1 MTAKRDKTRK
11 ARRARGFEHTSGL
24 LRERI
29 RTVGEKRG
37 FAVTRLL
44 THWHEIAGPDIAPIA
59 RPVKVGYGRQGLGA
73 TLTVLVS
80 GAQAPLVEMQKE
92 RIRERVN
99 ACYGYNAI
107 ARLRLTQ
114 TAPDGFAE
122 GQAGFAPAPRP
133 EHGPEPAQDRRLRRK
148 ASEVSGV
155 VRDPHLRAALEALG
169 RTVLERDRTRTGSKD
184 DD

>member
-11 ARRARGFEHTSGL
+11 GRRARGFEHTAGL

-29 RTVGEKRG
+29 RVAGEKRG

-44 THWHEIAGPDIAPIA
+44 THWQEIAGPDIAPIA
-59 RPVKVGYGRQGLGA
+59 RPVKVGYARQGLGA
-73 TLTVLVS
+73 TLTVLVT

-107 ARLRLTQ
+107 ARLRITQ

-122 GQAGFAPAPRP
+122 GQADFAPAARP
-133 EHGPEPAQDRRLRRK
+133 SPGPAGAQDHRLRHK
-148 ASEVSGV
+148 ANEVSGA
-155 VRDPHLRAALEALG
+155 VRDPQLRAALEALG
-169 RTVLERDRTRTGSKD
+169 RNVLEREQTRKGSKD
-184 DD
+184 DE